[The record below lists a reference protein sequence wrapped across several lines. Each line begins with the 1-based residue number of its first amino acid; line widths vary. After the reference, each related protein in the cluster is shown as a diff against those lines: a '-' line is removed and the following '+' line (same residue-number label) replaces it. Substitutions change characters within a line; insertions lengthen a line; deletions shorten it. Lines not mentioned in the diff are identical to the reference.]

1 LPDAYLVH
9 SYLIANVAQISKGCL
24 NGQCYSPRKSKCPLK
39 PIRFNMYIL
48 PLSWV
53 TLSHQEIQT
62 AVETDKFTKVYQRM
76 AMFDSVC
83 NWDGFYSESCLRFA
97 LEKHC

>member
-1 LPDAYLVH
+1 MSDEGCKRTDSIKKSFSKDLVEVDKTH
-9 SYLIANVAQISKGCL
+9 FLGGRS
-24 NGQCYSPRKSKCPLK
+24 
-39 PIRFNMYIL
+39 MYIL
-48 PLSWV
+48 PPSLV
-53 TLSHQEIQT
+53 ALSHQKNQT
-62 AVETDKFTKVYQRM
+62 AVETDKFTKVRQRM